1 MNRTERSRAGMGT
14 LCVMLS
20 ALIFGVTPIM
30 AKWTYAG
37 GSNAVN
43 LTLLR
48 SLLALPV
55 LLVLALRQ
63 PGGLRVGRYA
73 ALPLAAAGVL
83 KGGTTILLY
92 SSYDYVDVGMAT
104 TLHFVYPLAV
114 AVLAWVV
121 LRRRLDAKQAV
132 GLALGLGG
140 AALFALGADSVGLQ
154 GVALALISG
163 VTYGGY
169 MLLVECRLGRM
180 PHFALS
186 FYLEAVCV
194 ALSGGYGL
202 ATGNL
207 TVSLTP
213 AAWLYSFLL
222 AIGITVCACV
232 LLQVGIRYTG
242 ATRAAL
248 LSLLEPIA
256 SVASGVLFMG
266 ETLPAGKAA
275 GCALILVSLLVSAD
289 WRR

>member
-1 MNRTERSRAGMGT
+1 M
-14 LCVMLS
+14 
-20 ALIFGVTPIM
+20 
-30 AKWTYAG
+30 
-37 GSNAVN
+37 
-43 LTLLR
+43 
-48 SLLALPV
+48 
-55 LLVLALRQ
+55 
-63 PGGLRVGRYA
+63 
-73 ALPLAAAGVL
+73 
-83 KGGTTILLY
+83 
-92 SSYDYVDVGMAT
+92 
-104 TLHFVYPLAV
+104 
-114 AVLAWVV
+114 
-121 LRRRLDAKQAV
+121 
-132 GLALGLGG
+132 
-140 AALFALGADSVGLQ
+140 GLQ